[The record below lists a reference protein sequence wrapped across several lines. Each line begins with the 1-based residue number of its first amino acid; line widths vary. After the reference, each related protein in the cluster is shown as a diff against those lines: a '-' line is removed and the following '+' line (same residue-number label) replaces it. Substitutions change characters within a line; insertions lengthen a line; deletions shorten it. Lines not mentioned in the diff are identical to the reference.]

1 MTNNKYTVEVQEDKN
16 GDLFIEFPP
25 ELLNQVGWHEDTLI
39 EWLIGDDGS
48 VTIKEVK
55 DGNETESV

>member
-1 MTNNKYTVEVQEDKN
+1 MSNKYTVEVQEDKN
-16 GDLFIEFPP
+16 GDLFIEFPA